1 MGLLA
6 LAANAVGNATGV
18 GALSSIGGALGGTLA
33 DQWKEFFYCDAL
45 DADTMI
51 VKGQKRTGKRSANT
65 KGTDNIITKGSV
77 ISVADG
83 QCMIIVD
90 NGKVAELCAE
100 PGEFVYDSS
109 TEPSIFAGKLGRGII
124 DTFKEIGRRFTF
136 GGEPPKDQ
144 RVYYINTKELVGNKY
159 GTSAPVPF
167 RVVDANAFIDMDIG
181 IKCFGEYSFHI
192 IDPILFYTNVCA
204 NVTESYKRDAIES
217 QLRSELLTAMQPAFA
232 RLSEK
237 GIRYSAVVGH
247 TQELAEF
254 LNQELSE
261 KWRKLRGIEI
271 VSFGISSL
279 KADEEVEK
287 EIREMQKN
295 VQAKRAD
302 IYTGKEEAD
311 LYGGGMN
318 ARMAAS
324 QAQAIRDAA
333 KNTNGSMSGFMGMG
347 MAGMMGG
354 GYQYQKEAPQNSSA
368 AGASSAGGAGLSAG
382 AASASGWKCPKCGV
396 QASGKFCPECGTP
409 KPASSGTVAGWTCS
423 CGTVN
428 KGKFCSE
435 CGKPKPAGA
444 PLYKCDKCGWEP
456 EDPHNPPKFCPE
468 CGDPFDTGDI
478 VG

>member
-6 LAANAVGNATGV
+6 LAADAVGSVTGV
-18 GALSSIGGALGGTLA
+18 GAVSAIGGALGGTLA

-51 VKGQKRTGKRSANT
+51 VKGQKRAGKRSSNT

-159 GTSAPVPF
+159 GTASPVPF
-167 RVVDANAFIDMDIG
+167 RVVDQRARLDMDIG
-181 IKCFGEYSFHI
+181 IRCFGEYSFHI
-192 IDPILFYTNVCA
+192 ADPILFYTNVCA
-204 NVTESYKRDAIES
+204 NVTESYKRDALES
-217 QLRSELLTAMQPAFA
+217 QLRTELLTALQPAFA

-237 GIRYSAVVGH
+237 GIRYSALPGH
-247 TQELAEF
+247 TAELAEF
-254 LNQELSE
+254 LNQELSA
-261 KWRKLRGIEI
+261 KWRKLRGLEI

-279 KADEEVEK
+279 KADEDDEK
-287 EIREMQKN
+287 KIKQMQ
-295 VQAKRAD
+295 
-302 IYTGKEEAD
+302 E
-311 LYGGGMN
+311 
-318 ARMAAS
+318 MAAYTDPTMAAARLVG
-324 QAQAIRDAA
+324 AQANAMETAA
-333 KNTNGSMSGFMGMG
+333 GNTNGAVNAFMGMG
-347 MAGMMGG
+347 MAGQAGGVNAQNLFAMGA
-354 GYQYQKEAPQNSSA
+354 QQKAQAADS
-368 AGASSAGGAGLSAG
+368 AGASGS
-382 AASASGWKCPKCGV
+382 ASASSGAGGTVQNVGGAWKCPKCG
-396 QASGKFCPECGTP
+396 ASAKGNFCTECGTP
-409 KPASSGTVAGWTCS
+409 KPASSGTAAGWTCS
-423 CGTVN
+423 CGAVN

-456 EDPHNPPKFCPE
+456 QDPHNPPKFCPE